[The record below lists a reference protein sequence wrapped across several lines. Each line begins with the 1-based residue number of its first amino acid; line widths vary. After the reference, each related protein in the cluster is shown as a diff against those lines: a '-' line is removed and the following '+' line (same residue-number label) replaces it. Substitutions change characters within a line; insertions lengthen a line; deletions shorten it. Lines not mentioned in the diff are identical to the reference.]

1 MKTIVTLIVCSLFF
15 LPTLPASTSPGQNK
29 QIARHVFEEVISKG
43 NFALTEQ
50 FFAKDFL
57 SHGPERDAGLE
68 ENQAL
73 LKNWRQAF
81 PEMIVNPQK
90 LIAEG
95 DLVTIYWVARGKNT
109 GAANGIPAT
118 GKNAVSSGITIWRIV
133 DGKIK
138 EEWSA
143 FDQLEMMQQLGLI
156 GQGTPQNTLSPQN
169 K

>member
-1 MKTIVTLIVCSLFF
+1 MKTIATLIVCSLFVVRI
-15 LPTLPASTSPGQNK
+15 LPASTSPGQNK
-29 QIARHVFEEVISKG
+29 EIARHVFEDVIGKG
-43 NFALTEQ
+43 NFALVEQ
-50 FFAKDFL
+50 FYAKDFVT
-57 SHGPERDAGLE
+57 HGPDRDASLN

-73 LKNWRQAF
+73 LKGWHQAF
-81 PEMIVNPQK
+81 PEMSVELRK

-118 GKNAVSSGITIWRIV
+118 GKNAVSSGIIIWRIV

-143 FDQLEMMQQLGLI
+143 FDQLSLMEQLGLVALKSD
-156 GQGTPQNTLSPQN
+156 N
-169 K
+169 